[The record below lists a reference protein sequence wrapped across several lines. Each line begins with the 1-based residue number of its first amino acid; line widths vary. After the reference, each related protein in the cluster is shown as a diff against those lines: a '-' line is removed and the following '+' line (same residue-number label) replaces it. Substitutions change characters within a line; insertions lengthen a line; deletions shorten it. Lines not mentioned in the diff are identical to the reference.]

1 MSPVATVTVRC
12 FEPLLISPLAV
23 FAGKEDLGSFYGVQN
38 MSLVI
43 SLSGAPKAF
52 RAKAGLTG
60 NFASV
65 GGSSG
70 TPTANLYLQYATPHP
85 SMQLPARNV
94 LNYNQMQVFK
104 RTVES
109 STNAVY
115 QVGVGG
121 QNDIIASP
129 PTSGS
134 GVQVTSNTFQL
145 NQIPD
150 YLWVYIKKANASRT
164 INDSDSYLP
173 ITRLSITFNNTPN
186 ICSQMSRQQLY
197 LCSKKNGI
205 NGTWAQFCGY
215 SFKNALN
222 ATTSANVIATSGL
235 PVKLQMGSDIN
246 LISDALAPGS
256 IGSFNLLVEAT
267 FWDNTQINSGAAAVA
282 LAGYELIILAQQ
294 SGMAVFQLGSASTY
308 MGLLDKMTVLNTS
321 QKPAYNHQGISRK
334 YGSGWMSGLKSIFSA
349 LRPFLKPIAKAAASS
364 ASAAAKD
371 KLRGMNNKWANTGVQ
386 AMENLGLGVSA
397 GGVSGGKMRGRVM

>member
-1 MSPVATVTVRC
+1 
-12 FEPLLISPLAV
+12 
-23 FAGKEDLGSFYGVQN
+23 
-38 MSLVI
+38 
-43 SLSGAPKAF
+43 
-52 RAKAGLTG
+52 
-60 NFASV
+60 
-65 GGSSG
+65 
-70 TPTANLYLQYATPHP
+70 
-85 SMQLPARNV
+85 MQLPARNV

-104 RTVES
+104 KALPGDSGAVIKAATIL
-109 STNAVY
+109 ST
-115 QVGVGG
+115 
-121 QNDIIASP
+121 P
-129 PTSGS
+129 PDTGT

-164 INDSDSYLP
+164 ITDSDSYLP

-186 ICSQMSRQQLY
+186 ICSQMTRQQLY

-205 NGTWAQFCGY
+205 NGSWPQFCGY
-215 SFKNALN
+215 SFTNA
-222 ATTSANVIATSGL
+222 ADVTDSANVIATSGL

-267 FWDNTQINSGAAAVA
+267 YWDNTVINSGAPAVG
-282 LAGYELIILAQQ
+282 LANYELIILAQQ